1 MSNPIEDPVQLL
13 REEHD
18 KVLEVLDAM
27 ELAIADLL
35 GPRRSE
41 AFCTLTDGLRFLEPE
56 VRSHEN
62 LEEEVL
68 YPTLGRHVPAL
79 ALEVMT
85 EEHRDIGWAMDRLAQ
100 GLASGDR
107 ALGEVRWHAT
117 ALVDLLRRHIEK
129 ENNALFLMVTQMLSD
144 CEYED
149 LARVMHEVL
158 AARRQTA

>member
-1 MSNPIEDPVQLL
+1 MNSIEDPIQLL
-13 REEHD
+13 REEHEQ
-18 KVLEVLDAM
+18 VLEAVDAM
-27 ELAIADLL
+27 ELAIAELL
-35 GPRRSE
+35 GPRCSE
-41 AFCTLTDGLRFLEPE
+41 ASRTLADALQFLESE
-56 VRSHEN
+56 VRSHAS

-68 YPTLGRHVPAL
+68 YPSLGRHVSAM

-100 GLASGDR
+100 GLAAGER
-107 ALGEVRWHAT
+107 GLGEVRWHAT
-117 ALVDLLRRHIEK
+117 TLIDLLRRHIDK

-144 CEYED
+144 CEYEA

>member
-1 MSNPIEDPVQLL
+1 MPNPIEDPVQVL

-18 KVLEVLDAM
+18 KVLDVLDTM
-27 ELAIADLL
+27 EDAIAELP

-41 AFCTLTDGLRFLEPE
+41 AFSSLAQALDILEHE
-56 VRSHEN
+56 VRSHDT

-68 YPTLGRHVPAL
+68 YPSLGRHVPAMT
-79 ALEVMT
+79 LEVMM
-85 EEHRDIGWAMDRLAQ
+85 EEHRDIGWAMDRQTQ
-100 GLASGDR
+100 GLAAGER
-107 ALGEVRWHAT
+107 AFGEVRWHAT

-129 ENNALFLMVTQMLSD
+129 ENNAVFLTVTQMLSD
-144 CEYED
+144 REYED

>member
-13 REEHD
+13 REAHD
-18 KVLEVLDAM
+18 RVLEVLDAM
-27 ELAIADLL
+27 EIAIADLP
-35 GPRRSE
+35 GPRRDE
-41 AFCTLTDGLRFLEPE
+41 ACRALADGVQFLEQE
-56 VRSHEN
+56 VRAHEM

-68 YPTLGRHVPAL
+68 YPSLGRHVPSL
-79 ALEVMT
+79 TLEVMT
-85 EEHRDIGWAMDRLAQ
+85 EEHRDIGWAMDLLAQ
-100 GLASGDR
+100 GLAGGER

-117 ALVDLLRRHIEK
+117 ALVDLLRRHIDK

-158 AARRQTA
+158 SARRQTA